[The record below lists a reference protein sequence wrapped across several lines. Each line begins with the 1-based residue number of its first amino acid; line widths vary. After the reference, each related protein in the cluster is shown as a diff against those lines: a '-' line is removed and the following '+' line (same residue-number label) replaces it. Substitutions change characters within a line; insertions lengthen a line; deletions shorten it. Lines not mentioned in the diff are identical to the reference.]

1 METRT
6 AHREGPRIMSD
17 HTTAYARTIV
27 AGKKVCGKAEYQAC
41 KRHLDDMADKAF
53 PYIFDVD
60 AAEYHIMLA
69 NQLTIGEGSESRKLT
84 TRGFQNFIIG
94 SLFGWRKKRS
104 HLRRFREG
112 YIQLARQNG
121 KSFLAGEMCNDYA
134 TFAGY
139 QHGRIYCTAT
149 KQKQANIV
157 WEAVAKFIRSD
168 ADLAELYKVRE
179 YDHTIRSLVTNTT
192 IEAIGRDTKSADGFR
207 SIMAVVDEYHA
218 HPTDQMY
225 KLMLDGQIAV
235 DNALTLAITTAG
247 FNLNAPCY
255 EQYQFCKKVLSGNVR
270 KDSLFIFIT
279 EMDEDDDMWDPVN
292 WAKANPLNLWNADD
306 TLNDEMIARM
316 AEKAI
321 DAREKQGRDLVN
333 FQTKT
338 LNRWVEYTGGGLLD
352 LAAWRKCAADTTLE
366 EMRGR
371 QCYLGIDLSSG
382 GDLTSIALIF
392 PGDDDDV
399 YVWSHSYMPELRL
412 AEHIRTDDAPYGV
425 WKDAG
430 LLTLT
435 SGIYGIKTDYKYII
449 SDLSRIMNEY
459 EIEVIG
465 CGYDDHN
472 AGVFLSDLEDVLSC
486 DLTLVKQSARS
497 LNDATKDF
505 QLSVKAGK
513 VSYDRRNA
521 LLTWSM
527 VNAVISAPNSF
538 GEIKIDKMTQTN
550 RIDPCDAVID
560 AWVVYFHGHNNP
572 AIDAEESLS
581 IWLEVTA
588 EGGEEES

>member
-157 WEAVAKFIRSD
+157 WEEVAKFIRSD

-392 PGDDDDV
+392 PGDDDDM

-472 AGVFLSDLEDVLSC
+472 AGAFLSDLEDVLSC